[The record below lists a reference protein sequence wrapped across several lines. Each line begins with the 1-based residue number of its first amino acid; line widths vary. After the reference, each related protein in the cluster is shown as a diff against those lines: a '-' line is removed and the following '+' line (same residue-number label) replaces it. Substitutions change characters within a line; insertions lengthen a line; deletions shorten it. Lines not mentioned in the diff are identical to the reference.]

1 MADNFVTERNNNDAI
16 AIGLNAIR
24 ELCARC
30 PLAMNQDLLHDLVQY
45 STFRERSVSMA
56 AKVNYYHN

>member
-1 MADNFVTERNNNDAI
+1 MSEKFVTERNNNDAI

-30 PLAMNQDLLHDLVQY
+30 PLAISQELLHDLAQF
-45 STFRERSVSMA
+45 STFRDRSVSMA
-56 AKVNYYHN
+56 AKVNDQNL